1 VLVVQQAASGV
12 TSFPEVDGVT
22 PRTLWGYLALQ
33 VGGSEGYQI
42 VRADDEALT
51 APGSVGLKRA
61 PGRPPGPAAD
71 RRDRAVLPGRL
82 WREGRPD
89 HLG

>member
-1 VLVVQQAASGV
+1 VVQQAASGA

-51 APGSVGLKRA
+51 
-61 PGRPPGPAAD
+61 RPA
-71 RRDRAVLPGRL
+71 RL
-82 WREGRPD
+82 V
-89 HLG
+89 